1 MMRSVLRIG
10 LLAGGIIAPTLA
22 GQPAGATDLPP
33 AIPTKAPP
41 PPSIWNWTGT
51 YVGLNLG
58 YGSGSWKSG
67 GSIGGQAADPSPNVS
82 GVSAA
87 FRAGHNWQFDRWVLG
102 LEGDFELSGI
112 RGSTNTAIPGMP
124 PVCTTS
130 TIPGTGGDWDWDF
143 DWDHDRHRDKDR
155 DHDKDHDKN
164 GDRDHDRDRDKD
176 RDHYGDRDHDK
187 YGDTDHDRDRD
198 KDRDH

>member
-82 GVSAA
+82 GVFGRTLGGTAVQSPLDFCSVALEQAGVALVPGEAFGSKHHVRLSYATSAELIEK
-87 FRAGHNWQFDRWVLG
+87 GMDRLAK
-102 LEGDFELSGI
+102 LL
-112 RGSTNTAIPGMP
+112 N
-124 PVCTTS
+124 
-130 TIPGTGGDWDWDF
+130 
-143 DWDHDRHRDKDR
+143 
-155 DHDKDHDKN
+155 
-164 GDRDHDRDRDKD
+164 
-176 RDHYGDRDHDK
+176 
-187 YGDTDHDRDRD
+187 
-198 KDRDH
+198 